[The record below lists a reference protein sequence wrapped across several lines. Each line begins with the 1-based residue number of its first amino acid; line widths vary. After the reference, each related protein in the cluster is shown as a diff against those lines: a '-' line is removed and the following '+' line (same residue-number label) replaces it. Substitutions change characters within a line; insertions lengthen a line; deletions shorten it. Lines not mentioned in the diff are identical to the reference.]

1 MGEVAY
7 KNTNID
13 SLAITKLEVTEFLL
27 TANISDGRIVSIP
40 IAWFDRLRSAS
51 LDQLKNFELSPSGYG
66 VHWPDVDEDISVK
79 AFLGL

>member
-13 SLAITKLEVTEFLL
+13 SLAITKLEVTEFLI
-27 TANISDGRIVSIP
+27 TASISDGRIVSIP
-40 IAWFDRLRSAS
+40 VAWFDRLRNAS
-51 LDQLKNFELSPSGYG
+51 LDQLKNFELSPAGYG

-79 AFLGL
+79 SFLGF

>member
-13 SLAITKLEVTEFLL
+13 NLAIRKLEVTEFLL
-27 TANISDGRIVSIP
+27 TAHISDGRIVSIP
-40 IAWFDRLRSAS
+40 IAWFERLRSAS

-79 AFLGL
+79 AFLGF